1 MASSRE
7 YRKLAVE
14 CARLARIAPSHEA
27 EASFA
32 AAAKS
37 WLILDR
43 LARAG
48 PENIARREGRAI
60 PYGLNRNFATPAT
73 SMALGHISDVSGP
86 AVRGG
91 GHA

>member
-1 MASSRE
+1 MASFRE
-7 YRKLAVE
+7 YRKLSAE
-14 CARLARIAPSHEA
+14 CARLARAAPSREA
-27 EASFA
+27 EDSFA

-48 PENIARREGRAI
+48 PEN
-60 PYGLNRNFATPAT
+60 
-73 SMALGHISDVSGP
+73 VSGP

-91 GHA
+91 GHG

>member
-7 YRKLAVE
+7 YRKLSVE
-14 CARLARIAPSHEA
+14 CARLARAAPNREA
-27 EASFA
+27 GDSFA

-48 PENIARREGRAI
+48 PKNIAERAGRAI
-60 PYGLNRNFATPAT
+60 PYGINRKFASAAT
-73 SMALGHISDVSGP
+73 SIALGRISDVSGP

>member
-7 YRKLAVE
+7 YRKLSVE
-14 CARLARIAPSHEA
+14 CARLARAAPNREA
-27 EASFA
+27 GDSFA

-48 PENIARREGRAI
+48 PKNIAERAGRAI
-60 PYGLNRNFATPAT
+60 PCGMNRKFASPAT
-73 SMALGHISDVSGP
+73 STALGHISNVSGS
-86 AVRGG
+86 AVKGG

>member
-7 YRKLAVE
+7 YRKLSVE
-14 CARLARIAPSHEA
+14 CARLARAAPSREA
-27 EASFA
+27 GDSFA

-43 LARAG
+43 LARPG
-48 PENIARREGRAI
+48 PEN
-60 PYGLNRNFATPAT
+60 
-73 SMALGHISDVSGP
+73 VSGP